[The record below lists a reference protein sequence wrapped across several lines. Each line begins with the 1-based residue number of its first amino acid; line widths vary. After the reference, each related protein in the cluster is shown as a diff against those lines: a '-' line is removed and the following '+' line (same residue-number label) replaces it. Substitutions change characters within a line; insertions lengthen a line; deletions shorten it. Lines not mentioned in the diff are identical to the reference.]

1 MIEWLCGF
9 SPRATEAAASSR
21 RRGLEGPSRLMD
33 HMERALCLA
42 RLALGHTSPNPAVGA
57 VIVKNGLVISEG
69 HTQPPGS
76 AHAEIAALERA
87 GERARG
93 ATIYVSLE
101 PCSHF
106 GRTPPCARAIIA
118 AGIAEVHLA
127 MIDPNPSVS
136 GRGRDELE
144 EAGIK
149 THVGEREEE
158 ARELNEA
165 YIKFITTGWP
175 FVTAKFAMSL
185 DGKIATRSGDSK
197 WITGEQAR
205 GYVHSLRQSADAIM
219 VGVNTVIAD
228 DPRLTA
234 RGQGAEG
241 SLKEPM
247 RVIVDSQGRI
257 PVTAQVLREPG
268 KTLVAAAR
276 PLEPAKAGALVEAGA
291 EVLELPA
298 KDGLVDLEELL
309 RALGKREITSVLVE
323 GGGTLLG
330 SLFDQGLVD
339 KVVAFIAPVVIGGG
353 EAKTAVGGVG
363 VSRIAQGL
371 RLTRVRVERFGEDVM
386 VSGYVESRGK

>member
-1 MIEWLCGF
+1 
-9 SPRATEAAASSR
+9 
-21 RRGLEGPSRLMD
+21 MD
-33 HMERALCLA
+33 HMERALSLA

-87 GERARG
+87 GGRARG

-165 YIKFITTGWP
+165 YVKFITTGWP
-175 FVTAKFAMSL
+175 FVSAKFAMSL